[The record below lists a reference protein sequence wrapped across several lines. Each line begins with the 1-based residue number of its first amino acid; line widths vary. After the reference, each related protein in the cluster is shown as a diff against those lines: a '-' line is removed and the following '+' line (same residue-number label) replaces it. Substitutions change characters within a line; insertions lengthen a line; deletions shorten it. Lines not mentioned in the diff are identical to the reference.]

1 MKKII
6 AIIAAMMLAVFA
18 AGCGGSNQASSG
30 SSSGSASKVIKVG
43 ATAVPHAEILEI
55 AKPLLEKEGYQLEI
69 VEFSDYVQPNMALN
83 DGSLDAN
90 YFQHIPYLE
99 NFVEEHSEVK
109 LENAGGIHIEPMG
122 VYSKKIKDLKDLKDG
137 ATVGIPND
145 PTNGGRALLLLE
157 KAGIIKLKDGAGV
170 KATIQD
176 IVDNPKHLTFNE
188 VEAAMVSRT
197 LDDVDIAII
206 NTNFA
211 MQVNLVPTKDALFM
225 EDSSSP
231 YVNVVAVRQG
241 DKNKPEIK
249 ALIKALQSPEV
260 KKFIEDKYKGE
271 VVATF

>member
-1 MKKII
+1 MKKMI
-6 AIIAAMMLAVFA
+6 AILAAMMLAVFA

-43 ATAVPHAEILEI
+43 ATAVPHAEILEVV
-55 AKPLLEKEGYQLEI
+55 KPLLEKEGYQLEI

-90 YFQHIPYLE
+90 YFQHIPYLD
-99 NFVEEHSEVK
+99 NFVEEHPEVK

-122 VYSKKIKDLKDLKDG
+122 VYSKKIKDLKDLRDG
-137 ATVGIPND
+137 ASVGIPND

-211 MQVNLVPTKDALFM
+211 MQVNLVPTKDALLM

-241 DKNKPEIK
+241 DKDKPEIK

-260 KKFIEDKYKGE
+260 KQFIEDKYKGE

>member
-1 MKKII
+1 
-6 AIIAAMMLAVFA
+6 
-18 AGCGGSNQASSG
+18 
-30 SSSGSASKVIKVG
+30 
-43 ATAVPHAEILEI
+43 
-55 AKPLLEKEGYQLEI
+55 
-69 VEFSDYVQPNMALN
+69 MALN

-241 DKNKPEIK
+241 DKDKPEIK